1 MKWMLL
7 ALMTVVLAAC
17 SGESLSPERKAC
29 LEKASTEAERIE
41 CNKESAIEADK
52 KAEDGIRDVERS
64 RGLGDVYKRQP
75 FDGGGLLE
83 TDYRCDVLR
92 PSFSLLATKSI
103 DDRVKP

>member
-1 MKWMLL
+1 MKLFLL

-52 KAEDGIRDVERS
+52 KADDADTKAEDA
-64 RGLGDVYKRQP
+64 K
-75 FDGGGLLE
+75 
-83 TDYRCDVLR
+83 
-92 PSFSLLATKSI
+92 
-103 DDRVKP
+103 

>member
-1 MKWMLL
+1 MKLFLL

-52 KAEDGIRDVERS
+52 KANDAD
-64 RGLGDVYKRQP
+64 
-75 FDGGGLLE
+75 
-83 TDYRCDVLR
+83 
-92 PSFSLLATKSI
+92 TKAEEAN
-103 DDRVKP
+103 

>member
-1 MKWMLL
+1 MKLILL

-52 KAEDGIRDVERS
+52 KADDADTKAED
-64 RGLGDVYKRQP
+64 
-75 FDGGGLLE
+75 
-83 TDYRCDVLR
+83 
-92 PSFSLLATKSI
+92 AN
-103 DDRVKP
+103 

>member
-1 MKWMLL
+1 MKLFLL

-52 KAEDGIRDVERS
+52 KADDA
-64 RGLGDVYKRQP
+64 D
-75 FDGGGLLE
+75 
-83 TDYRCDVLR
+83 
-92 PSFSLLATKSI
+92 TKAA
-103 DDRVKP
+103 DAN

>member
-1 MKWMLL
+1 MKLILL

-52 KAEDGIRDVERS
+52 KTDDADTKAED
-64 RGLGDVYKRQP
+64 
-75 FDGGGLLE
+75 
-83 TDYRCDVLR
+83 
-92 PSFSLLATKSI
+92 AN
-103 DDRVKP
+103 

>member
-52 KAEDGIRDVERS
+52 KAEDADSKQAWLVPTENPPFRGGVSDLGCRLSS
-64 RGLGDVYKRQP
+64 R
-75 FDGGGLLE
+75 
-83 TDYRCDVLR
+83 
-92 PSFSLLATKSI
+92 
-103 DDRVKP
+103 

>member
-1 MKWMLL
+1 MKLMLL

-52 KAEDGIRDVERS
+52 SAEDGD
-64 RGLGDVYKRQP
+64 
-75 FDGGGLLE
+75 
-83 TDYRCDVLR
+83 
-92 PSFSLLATKSI
+92 TKA
-103 DDRVKP
+103 DDTN

>member
-17 SGESLSPERKAC
+17 SGESSPERKAR

-52 KAEDGIRDVERS
+52 KQKTPSPKKTIIKAAASGLPAAEVLAVVQQIALPQL
-64 RGLGDVYKRQP
+64 GLPQSGW
-75 FDGGGLLE
+75 
-83 TDYRCDVLR
+83 
-92 PSFSLLATKSI
+92 AI
-103 DDRVKP
+103 

>member
-1 MKWMLL
+1 MKLFLL

-52 KAEDGIRDVERS
+52 KADDADTKAED
-64 RGLGDVYKRQP
+64 
-75 FDGGGLLE
+75 
-83 TDYRCDVLR
+83 
-92 PSFSLLATKSI
+92 AN
-103 DDRVKP
+103 

>member
-1 MKWMLL
+1 MKLILL

-52 KAEDGIRDVERS
+52 KANDADTKAED
-64 RGLGDVYKRQP
+64 
-75 FDGGGLLE
+75 
-83 TDYRCDVLR
+83 
-92 PSFSLLATKSI
+92 AN
-103 DDRVKP
+103 

>member
-52 KAEDGIRDVERS
+52 KAEDADPRPTKPTKAAAS
-64 RGLGDVYKRQP
+64 GLP
-75 FDGGGLLE
+75 
-83 TDYRCDVLR
+83 
-92 PSFSLLATKSI
+92 AA
-103 DDRVKP
+103 